1 MRDSLKFEDT
11 VQVLSSNGEQS
22 STWIMAFP
30 VVEFSRQGYKIR
42 KSTVFKWNY
51 QILRIGVMASCRK
64 LGMILVINSFK
75 NWFYQKMSITTNVL
89 LNWYSSMKKKIQ
101 KDSDD
106 FWHRKLTLKVKFW
119 YFLTAPHYSN
129 FQNLVISFEY
139 SWFLAKSL
147 SNFVS
152 LPWKLH
158 NRECHNGQCSV
169 EIIRMYNTYFWNKMI
184 IKWYEGIIA
193 FRSTDF
199 WLFLIKSFSIWPC
212 DSSYD
217 TCHCKSTTDGKIR

>member
-1 MRDSLKFEDT
+1 
-11 VQVLSSNGEQS
+11 
-22 STWIMAFP
+22 
-30 VVEFSRQGYKIR
+30 
-42 KSTVFKWNY
+42 
-51 QILRIGVMASCRK
+51 MASCQK
-64 LGMILVINSFK
+64 LGIILVINGFK

-139 SWFLAKSL
+139 SWFLAKNL

-158 NRECHNGQCSV
+158 NRECHTGQD
-169 EIIRMYNTYFWNKMI
+169 INKMHI
-184 IKWYEGIIA
+184 GE
-193 FRSTDF
+193 
-199 WLFLIKSFSIWPC
+199 LFCRKLDIEIPRAHPNNFKLL
-212 DSSYD
+212 
-217 TCHCKSTTDGKIR
+217 

>member
-1 MRDSLKFEDT
+1 
-11 VQVLSSNGEQS
+11 
-22 STWIMAFP
+22 
-30 VVEFSRQGYKIR
+30 
-42 KSTVFKWNY
+42 
-51 QILRIGVMASCRK
+51 MASCQK
-64 LGMILVINSFK
+64 LGIILVINGFK

-139 SWFLAKSL
+139 SWFLAKNL

-158 NRECHNGQCSV
+158 NRECHILQSHSYNWDSNSAKGDFFRDFDLSFMVPESTAFSV
-169 EIIRMYNTYFWNKMI
+169 SNWFFRMFMIVGLEIPYSFITLALSNPGFFESSI
-184 IKWYEGIIA
+184 IW
-193 FRSTDF
+193 F
-199 WLFLIKSFSIWPC
+199 FLSNSIFFFEEFL
-212 DSSYD
+212 
-217 TCHCKSTTDGKIR
+217 GF

>member
-1 MRDSLKFEDT
+1 
-11 VQVLSSNGEQS
+11 
-22 STWIMAFP
+22 
-30 VVEFSRQGYKIR
+30 
-42 KSTVFKWNY
+42 
-51 QILRIGVMASCRK
+51 MASCQK
-64 LGMILVINSFK
+64 LGIILVINGFK

-139 SWFLAKSL
+139 SWFLAKNL

-158 NRECHNGQCSV
+158 NRECHNPHKIDPPRPIVPIKFGPHGQMVPKSLV
-169 EIIRMYNTYFWNKMI
+169 PLDKWSLTNLVPIFPDPHSMFPWTIRIF
-184 IKWYEGIIA
+184 
-193 FRSTDF
+193 
-199 WLFLIKSFSIWPC
+199 
-212 DSSYD
+212 
-217 TCHCKSTTDGKIR
+217 